1 MSGFFAGQTDF
12 VWFLYGLG
20 LVLLAAMGHALAR
33 LDDRLR
39 WNWLAL
45 FALLHSVSNVLS
57 LLTGALGDTPHFRV
71 AHLVL
76 LTASYLCLVEFARC
90 GLRLPRWVL
99 LPPLMVAS
107 LGALAGLPGL
117 AASLRQAL
125 GMPAGLAAGVVMIQA
140 SRRQGRSGRM
150 LTAAGLGACAYGLLS
165 GVFPPAAPYPPA
177 SFLNRDWFLAATGMP
192 IQVLPAIL
200 LGGMAA
206 ALRLH
211 YGDLRRAAFAETH
224 IRREGWIVAALSAFI
239 VLGWATTSLVGQRAD
254 RELRSLILS
263 EACMAAAAMDASV
276 VGPLA
281 VDPDHP
287 DPRSWEIQR
296 RQLIRMRAATEG
308 CRFLYLLAEHNGQVV
323 FLADNEPEDSPDF
336 SPPGSPYAEASAALI
351 QATHTGTAITE
362 GPLTDAWGTWV
373 SALAAVRDPVSG
385 QVLALLGFDIDARD
399 WAQRIARMRLN
410 PILLTLLLALL
421 MVMLFAGELRSAETT
436 DRVAESEQRYRKM
449 FQENTAVMLLIEP
462 QTGRLIEVNDAAVVF
477 YGWPREV
484 LLAKR
489 ITDIN
494 PIPPD
499 DAHRHMAVVED
510 HGGRSFLFKHRLASG
525 EMRDIEAHA
534 MPMRMHGRDLLYTI
548 IHDVTERARAEA
560 ALRESEEQTRSI
572 TGAVLDAIVMMDGRG
587 RVSFW
592 NDAATRIFGLQSEE
606 VLGRDLHELLAP
618 TRHRGDARLGMAGFQ
633 KTGTG
638 AAIGH
643 VVELTGLH
651 RDGTEFPVELSL
663 SPLERNGEWWA
674 VGVIRD
680 ISERRQAEERQREH
694 AAFQAVLVALRGVPP
709 EKSEEALW
717 RVFLATLTDHYRM
730 VMSWYGLRLESTV
743 EPVVSDGKVDDYL
756 DGMILTLDD
765 PDSPDAR
772 SAVIRAIL
780 DGQPFGYEDIENDE
794 EFRPWREKA
803 LAQGFRSNLA
813 IPVRIDGQVEGG
825 VVVYGAVP
833 GAFGPARVV
842 QLATLVGEA
851 ARAISDRRRRH
862 HAELAL
868 IDARDEAE
876 SAARTKADFL
886 ATMSHEIRTPLN
898 GVIGMTG
905 ILIETPLSKEQLEY
919 AQVIRNSGEA
929 LLSVVNDIL
938 DFSKIEA
945 GRLELDSL
953 DFDLRTLIEESA
965 AMVAQRAHAKGIELV
980 CTVPPGFPVALRGAD
995 VRIRQVLMNLLGNA
1009 LKFTETG
1016 EVVIAASMLAESTDS
1031 VTVRLS
1037 VRDTGIG
1044 IPREKQPLVFESFTQ
1059 ADSSTTRRYGG
1070 TGLGLTIS
1078 RRLTEMMG
1086 GSIGLTS
1093 EPGHGSTFFVDLP
1106 LEKSAPAASL
1116 EPTLADAVRVLVVD
1130 DNEVARNQLRDEIS
1144 ALGLRPETAG
1154 TGLEALS
1161 MLRAA
1166 PPDDPFRV
1174 VLLDQLMP
1182 EMDGEAVSQAM
1193 QRDPLLRDLRRILL
1207 SISSPGSYRS
1217 AMVLRVMGFLGSM
1230 VKPIRQAQLRSALA
1244 AALQSEE
1251 SDENGENVHS
1261 GESQEYGKTGA
1272 SAAFA
1277 TDPAAGAAISLVGA
1291 RILVVE
1297 DNAVN
1302 RKVALRMLERLGVR
1316 ADAAADGRQAL
1327 AAIEERAYDLV
1338 LMDCLMPEMDGYEA
1352 TEVLRLHEKGTGR
1365 RLPIVAMTASAME
1378 GDRERCLAA
1387 GMDDYI
1393 AKPVR
1398 PETLRAVL
1406 RHWLGPETESA
1417 ESGDGRPDRRAA

>member
-1 MSGFFAGQTDF
+1 MSGFLANQTDF
-12 VWFLYGLG
+12 MWFLYGLG
-20 LVLLAAMGHALAR
+20 FVLLAAIGHALAR
-33 LDDRLR
+33 QDDRLR

-45 FALLHSVSNVLS
+45 FALLHSVSDLLS

-71 AHLVL
+71 AHLVF
-76 LTASYLCLVEFARC
+76 LTASYLCLTEFAC
-90 GLRLPRWVL
+90 CSLKLPRWVI
-99 LPPLMVAS
+99 LPPLVVAS

-140 SRRQGRSGRM
+140 SRRQGRNGRM
-150 LTAAGLGACAYGLLS
+150 LAAAGLGACAYGLLS
-165 GVFPPAAPYPPA
+165 GVFPPMASYAPA
-177 SFLNRDWFLAATGMP
+177 SFLNQDWFRAATGLP
-192 IQVLPAIL
+192 IQVLHAIL
-200 LGGMAA
+200 LTGMAV

-211 YGDLRRAAFAETH
+211 YGDLRRAVFVGPRAG
-224 IRREGWIVAALSAFI
+224 REGWIVAALLAVI
-239 VLGWATTSLVGQRAD
+239 LVGWATTSLVGQRTD
-254 RELRSLILS
+254 RELRSLLLS

-276 VGPLA
+276 VGSLA
-281 VDPDHP
+281 VDPGRP
-287 DPRSWEIQR
+287 DPRSWKIQR

-308 CRFLYLLAEHNGQVV
+308 CRFVYLLAEHEGQVV
-323 FLADNEPEDSPDF
+323 FLADNEPEDSPDY
-336 SPPGSPYAEASAALI
+336 SPPGSPYEEASATLI
-351 QATHTGTAITE
+351 QAIRTGTAITE

-385 QVLALLGFDIDARD
+385 RVLALLGFDLDARD
-399 WAQRIARMRLN
+399 WAQKIARMRLD

-421 MVMLFAGELRSAETT
+421 MVMLFAGELQSAETA
-436 DRVAESEQRYRKM
+436 DRVAESEQRYRRM

-462 QTGRLIEVNDAAVVF
+462 ETGRLIEVNDAAVAF

-494 PIPPD
+494 AISPEE
-499 DAHRHMAVVED
+499 ARRHMAAVTD
-510 HGGRSFLFKHRLASG
+510 HGGRSFLLKHRLASG

-534 MPMRMHGRDLLYTI
+534 MPLRIHGRDLLYTI

-572 TGAVLDAIVMMDGRG
+572 TGAVLDAIVMMDGQG

-592 NDAATRIFGLQSEE
+592 NEAAGRVFGRQPEE
-606 VLGRDLHELLAP
+606 ILGRDLHEFLAP
-618 TRHRGDARLGMAGFQ
+618 TRHRGDASLGMAGFRE
-633 KTGTG
+633 TGTG

-717 RVFLATLTDHYRM
+717 QVFLATLIDHYGM
-730 VMSWYGLRLESTV
+730 VMSWYGLRTENTV
-743 EPVVSDGKVDDYL
+743 HPVVSDGRVDDYL
-756 DGMILTLDD
+756 DGMVLTLDD
-765 PDSPDAR
+765 PDSLDAR
-772 SAVIRAIL
+772 SAVSRAIL
-780 DGQPFGYEDIENDE
+780 DGQPFGYGDIDNDE
-794 EFRPWREKA
+794 GFRPWREKA

-813 IPVRIDGQVEGG
+813 LPVRIDGRVEGA
-825 VVVYGAVP
+825 VVVYGSVP
-833 GAFGPARVV
+833 AAFGPARIV

-851 ARAISDRRRRH
+851 ARAISDRRRRRG
-862 HAELAL
+862 AELAL
-868 IDARDEAE
+868 ITARDEAE

-905 ILIETPLSKEQLEY
+905 ILLDTPLSKEQSEY

-953 DFDLRTLIEESA
+953 DFDLRVLIEESA

-980 CTVPPGFPVALRGAD
+980 CAVPPDFPVALRGAD

-1009 LKFTETG
+1009 IKFTEAG
-1016 EVVIAASMLAESTDS
+1016 EVVIAASMVTESPAS

-1044 IPREKQPLVFESFTQ
+1044 IAAEKQHLVFESFTQ
-1059 ADSSTTRRYGG
+1059 ADSGTTRRYGG

-1086 GSIGLTS
+1086 GRIGLES

-1106 LEKSAPAASL
+1106 LEKGAIAASP
-1116 EPTLADAVRVLVVD
+1116 EPLLSDAARVLVVD
-1130 DNEVARNQLRDEIS
+1130 DNEAARNQLRDEIAS
-1144 ALGLRPETAG
+1144 FGLRPETAS
-1154 TGLEALS
+1154 TGLETLA

-1166 PPDDPFRV
+1166 PPDDPFRI
-1174 VLLDQLMP
+1174 VLLDHGMP
-1182 EMDGEAVSQAM
+1182 EMGGEAVSQAM
-1193 QRDPLLRDLRRILL
+1193 QRDTLLCGLPRILL
-1207 SISSPGSYRS
+1207 SSSTPGSYRS
-1217 AMVLRVMGFLGSM
+1217 PMVLHVMGFLGSM
-1230 VKPIRQAQLRSALA
+1230 VKPVRQAQLRSALA
-1244 AALQSEE
+1244 AALQNEE
-1251 SDENGENVHS
+1251 SLKS
-1261 GESQEYGKTGA
+1261 GETKEGGKAG
-1272 SAAFA
+1272 SLAAF
-1277 TDPAAGAAISLVGA
+1277 TTEPAAKAAISFVGA

-1327 AAIEERAYDLV
+1327 AAIAEQAYDLV
-1338 LMDCLMPEMDGYEA
+1338 LMDCPMPEMDGYEA
-1352 TEVLRLHEKGTGR
+1352 TQALRILEEGTGG

-1393 AKPVR
+1393 PKPVR
-1398 PETLRAVL
+1398 PETLRGVL
-1406 RHWLGPETESA
+1406 EHWLGPQTEGA
-1417 ESGDGRPDRRAA
+1417 ESGEGGSLRRAA